1 MPKKILAN
9 VVELYVTAS
18 SDEPRVIKDELQ
30 LENEGVVGDKF
41 YGKDMNRLI
50 LITSLDAYK
59 MVKEKDI
66 DIEHGSLGENILV
79 DGSIKN
85 LKLGDRFNVGDV
97 TLEITQNCTLCN
109 GLSKI
114 NSKLPKL
121 LKDDRG
127 VFAKAVTCGTIKKGD
142 IVYI

>member
-1 MPKKILAN
+1 MAKKILAN
-9 VVELYVTAS
+9 VVELYVTTS
-18 SDEPRVIKDELQ
+18 SDEPRVVKEELQ
-30 LENEGVVGDKF
+30 LEHDGVVGDKF

-50 LITSLDAYK
+50 LITSLDSYK
-59 MVKEKDI
+59 MVSKEDI
-66 DIEHGSLGENILV
+66 NIEHGSLGENILI
-79 DGSIKN
+79 DGSIKSLN
-85 LKLGDRFNVGDV
+85 LGDRFNIGDV

-127 VFAKAVTCGTIKKGD
+127 VFAKAITNGTIKIGD
-142 IVYI
+142 MINI

>member
-1 MPKKILAN
+1 MSKKVLAKI
-9 VVELYVTAS
+9 VELYVTTS
-18 SDEPRVIKDELQ
+18 SDEPRVVKDALQ
-30 LENEGVVGDKF
+30 LENDGVVGDKF

-50 LITSLDAYK
+50 LITSLDAYE

-66 DIEHGSLGENILV
+66 DIAYGSLGENILV
-79 DGSIKN
+79 EGSIKS
-85 LKLGDRFNVGDV
+85 LGLGDRFNIGDV

-109 GLSKI
+109 GLSKV

-127 VFAKAVTCGTIKKGD
+127 IFARAVTSGTIKKGD
-142 IVYI
+142 MVHI

>member
-127 VFAKAVTCGTIKKGD
+127 VFAKAVTCGRIKKGD

>member
-50 LITSLDAYK
+50 LITSLDAYE

-79 DGSIKN
+79 NGSIKELN
-85 LKLGDRFNVGDV
+85 LGDRFNVGDV

-127 VFAKAVTCGTIKKGD
+127 IFAKAVTCGTIKKGD

>member
-50 LITSLDAYK
+50 LITSLDAYN

-127 VFAKAVTCGTIKKGD
+127 IFAKAVTCGKIKKGD